1 MKFPTFTPT
10 ELVVW
15 RIVRDG
21 EGYSSTS
28 QVMYRLKDRGI
39 HELTSGH
46 AVGGILKRLST
57 AGHLRQHKDRLGDCS
72 YGFTTACTA
81 PRGESGTPFDPPGTT
96 ATRDTTE
103 MDEAATPIP
112 ADDVAALAH
121 KLLAV
126 LPEDAHPDLCLMAT
140 ITAAI
145 GVAAD
150 HPKAQRAAAV
160 LRKAALQIETGSF
173 PVPRSTTPTT
183 H

>member
-1 MKFPTFTPT
+1 MKLPTFTPT
-10 ELVVW
+10 ELTVW

-57 AGHLRQHKDRLGDCS
+57 AGHLRQNKRWEGCS
-72 YGFTTACTA
+72 YGFTTACTVPA
-81 PRGESGTPFDPPGTT
+81 GESGTPFDPPGAT
-96 ATRDTTE
+96 ATQDATA
-103 MDEAATPIP
+103 MDEATPIP

-121 KLLAV
+121 KLLAA
-126 LPEDAHPDLCLMAT
+126 LPEGAHPDLCLMAT

-150 HPKAQRAAAV
+150 HPKAKRAAAV

-173 PVPRSTTPTT
+173 PVPRSTT